1 MMYRI
6 AALLLGLVIAGYWG
20 RVIRM
25 AQKARR
31 KTGRAANFLPAEPIG
46 RVLRFIWVPVVVL
59 WVAHPFFTASVA
71 HPPAPLRPLWQ
82 TAWAGFAGAALA
94 ASCFLATRACW
105 KAMGAHWRMGI
116 DPAERTALLID
127 GPFAYVRHPIY
138 ALSQAMMLATVIAIP
153 SPVMIALALLHIGL
167 MQWEAARE
175 EKYLSQIYGRQYLDY
190 RARVGRFIPRPR
202 GSRA

>member
-1 MMYRI
+1 MTYRI
-6 AALLLGLVIAGYWG
+6 AALLLGLVIAPYWG
-20 RVIRM
+20 RVVRM

-46 RVLRFIWVPVVVL
+46 RVLRIIWMPVVVL
-59 WVAHPFFTASVA
+59 WVAHPFLTACVA
-71 HPPAPLRPLWQ
+71 HPPAALRPLWQ
-82 TAWAGFAGAALA
+82 TAWAGFTGAALA
-94 ASCFLATRACW
+94 AFCFLATRACW

-116 DPAERTALLID
+116 DPAERTTLLID

-153 SPVMIALALLHIGL
+153 SPLMIALALLHISL

-175 EKYLSQIYGRQYLDY
+175 EKYLAQIYGKQYMDY
-190 RARVGRFIPRPR
+190 RARVGRFIPRTRERRP
-202 GSRA
+202 